1 MTYTYRQIFT
11 KHLPEPYRSQAMIN
25 TTVRGL
31 DIDRPFQDGTGLRDA
46 LLSAFVWEE
55 TPEGFAYWLAASEG
69 ELKPEAR
76 TLRLET
82 GKRYLTR
89 DGREALVTGEDFSY
103 GPDSSYRFDGEV
115 EGYDG
120 FSWSATGRFE
130 PIRENSLD
138 LVEEI
143 VEEAVDP
150 GAGYRLLEEGETIL
164 KWDEEADAEEGGG
177 WTTVRNP
184 GDTYQAWIWFP
195 VRRKTSV
202 DPGAGYRL
210 VEVGEYIETG
220 DEWFE
225 EDGRWE
231 ESCWK
236 TGSCVPKAV
245 KTPLRRKIAA
255 AAAPAPPT
263 YRLLNPDEII
273 REGDEW
279 YFGRRGHEWV
289 DWVGAHGTAVDA
301 HTPPTRRQIKSYED
315 A

>member
-11 KHLPEPYRSQAMIN
+11 THLPEPYRSQALIN

-89 DGREALVTGEDFSY
+89 DGREALVTGEDSSY

-130 PIRENSLD
+130 PIRENPLD

-143 VEEAVDP
+143 VEEA
-150 GAGYRLLEEGETIL
+150 
-164 KWDEEADAEEGGG
+164 
-177 WTTVRNP
+177 
-184 GDTYQAWIWFP
+184 
-195 VRRKTSV
+195 V

-220 DEWFE
+220 DEWLE
-225 EDGRWE
+225 EDGRWAA
-231 ESCWK
+231 SYWK
-236 TGSCVPKAV
+236 TGSCVSKAIE
-245 KTPLRRKIAA
+245 TPLRRKIAGP
-255 AAAPAPPT
+255 PAPPT

-273 REGDEW
+273 REGDEYRW
-279 YFGRRGHEWV
+279 TCGEWVPTVETGRDGTRVTGEFFGRY
-289 DWVGAHGTAVDA
+289 
-301 HTPPTRRQIKSYED
+301 RRQIKSYED

>member
-11 KHLPEPYRSQAMIN
+11 KHLPEPYRSQALIN

-55 TPEGFAYWLAASEG
+55 TPEGFAYWLATSEG

-89 DGREALVTGEDFSY
+89 DGREALVTGEDSSY

-130 PIRENSLD
+130 PIRENPLD

-150 GAGYRLLEEGETIL
+150 GEGYRLLEEGETIL
-164 KWDEEADAEEGGG
+164 EWDEEADAKEGGG
-177 WTTVRNP
+177 WTSVWNP
-184 GDTYQAWIWFP
+184 GDTYLARNWFP
-195 VRRKTSV
+195 VRRK
-202 DPGAGYRL
+202 
-210 VEVGEYIETG
+210 I
-220 DEWFE
+220 
-225 EDGRWE
+225 
-231 ESCWK
+231 
-236 TGSCVPKAV
+236 
-245 KTPLRRKIAA
+245 
-255 AAAPAPPT
+255 APPT
-263 YRLLNPDEII
+263 YRLLNPGELI
-273 REGDEW
+273 REGDEVW
-279 YFGRRGHEWV
+279 IACQESWETFWPGVIGDLKADYP
-289 DWVGAHGTAVDA
+289 A
-301 HTPPTRRQIKSYED
+301 PPARRQIKSYED

>member
-11 KHLPEPYRSQAMIN
+11 KHLPEPYRSQALIN

-89 DGREALVTGEDFSY
+89 DGREALVTGEDSSY

-130 PIRENSLD
+130 PIRENPLD

-150 GAGYRLLEEGETIL
+150 GEGYRLLEEGETIL
-164 KWDEEADAEEGGG
+164 EGDEEASKEEGNA
-177 WTTVRNP
+177 WTTIWSPGETYRARN
-184 GDTYQAWIWFP
+184 WFP
-195 VRRKTSV
+195 VRRKI
-202 DPGAGYRL
+202 AG
-210 VEVGEYIETG
+210 
-220 DEWFE
+220 
-225 EDGRWE
+225 
-231 ESCWK
+231 
-236 TGSCVPKAV
+236 P
-245 KTPLRRKIAA
+245 
-255 AAAPAPPT
+255 PAPPT
-263 YRLLNPDEII
+263 YRLLNPGEVI

-279 YFGRRGHEWV
+279 YFNRRGHEWA
-289 DWVGAHGTAVDA
+289 DWVGAHGTAVGA
-301 HTPPTRRQIKSYED
+301 HTPPTRRKLKSYED

>member
-11 KHLPEPYRSQAMIN
+11 KHLPEPYRSQALIN

-89 DGREALVTGEDFSY
+89 DGREALVTSEDFSC

-130 PIRENSLD
+130 PIRENPLD

-143 VEEAVDP
+143 VEEA
-150 GAGYRLLEEGETIL
+150 
-164 KWDEEADAEEGGG
+164 
-177 WTTVRNP
+177 
-184 GDTYQAWIWFP
+184 
-195 VRRKTSV
+195 V

-220 DEWFE
+220 DEWLE
-225 EDGRWE
+225 EDGRWAA
-231 ESCWK
+231 SYWK
-236 TGSCVPKAV
+236 TGSCVSKAIE
-245 KTPLRRKIAA
+245 TPLRRKIAA
-255 AAAPAPPT
+255 PPAPPT

-279 YFGRRGHEWV
+279 YFGRRGHEWA
-289 DWVGAHGTAVDA
+289 DWVGAHGTAVGA
-301 HTPPTRRQIKSYED
+301 HTPPTRRKLKSYED

>member
-11 KHLPEPYRSQAMIN
+11 KHLPEPYRSQALIN

-89 DGREALVTGEDFSY
+89 DGREALVTGEDSSY

-130 PIRENSLD
+130 PIRENPLD

-150 GAGYRLLEEGETIL
+150 GE
-164 KWDEEADAEEGGG
+164 
-177 WTTVRNP
+177 
-184 GDTYQAWIWFP
+184 
-195 VRRKTSV
+195 
-202 DPGAGYRL
+202 GYRL

-236 TGSCVPKAV
+236 TGSRVPKAV
-245 KTPLRRKIAA
+245 KTPLRRKIAGP
-255 AAAPAPPT
+255 PAPPT
-263 YRLLNPDEII
+263 YRLLNPGEVI
-273 REGDEW
+273 REGDEVW
-279 YFGRRGHEWV
+279 IACQESWETFWPGVIGDLKADYP
-289 DWVGAHGTAVDA
+289 A
-301 HTPPTRRQIKSYED
+301 PPARRQIKSYED

>member
-46 LLSAFVWEE
+46 LRSAFVWEE

-115 EGYDG
+115 EGHDG

-150 GAGYRLLEEGETIL
+150 GEGYRLLEEGETIL
-164 KWDEEADAEEGGG
+164 EGDEEADAEEGGA
-177 WTTVRNP
+177 WTTIWSPGETYLARN
-184 GDTYQAWIWFP
+184 WFP
-195 VRRKTSV
+195 VRRKI
-202 DPGAGYRL
+202 PGP
-210 VEVGEYIETG
+210 
-220 DEWFE
+220 
-225 EDGRWE
+225 
-231 ESCWK
+231 
-236 TGSCVPKAV
+236 PK
-245 KTPLRRKIAA
+245 
-255 AAAPAPPT
+255 PPT
-263 YRLLNPDEII
+263 YRLLNPGEII
-273 REGDEW
+273 REGDEVW
-279 YFGRRGHEWV
+279 IACQESWETFWPGVIGDLKADYP
-289 DWVGAHGTAVDA
+289 A
-301 HTPPTRRQIKSYED
+301 PPARRQIKSYED
-315 A
+315 ID